1 MQPERPKLKVFFS
14 YSRSD
19 EVAVIRFYHK
29 LKQISWIDP
38 WLDQE
43 NILPGE
49 NWVLEIQK
57 ALEASDVVLV
67 FLSNNSVSK
76 AGYLQKEIRSGVEI
90 SERKPEGAVFIIPI
104 RLDDCVV
111 PRRLQEW
118 QWVDFLSTD
127 DESKKERAFG
137 KLLQSLQGIK
147 PNPQPKVNFVEEEIF
162 EPLQKVLPASSANS
176 TISKKITSLS
186 QRIKKRPVSWLMGIM
201 GLGLCILLT
210 FFTIKALPELLIRSF
225 LSAASL
231 FYRATPTATYPSILT
246 PFIENSQPVEQTEVP
261 YDVTIIP
268 ETPTATSE
276 PQSFTALPG
285 PISEVKWNSF
295 TSKQLAC
302 MSSKY
307 VIPVDGVV
315 SAEFLP
321 GGQTLAVQLGSSE
334 PQIGV
339 WNFADNSWAGQIIPG
354 EILTQTPDGPVYMLA
369 GYEEAEVYS
378 VETGQLV
385 FTAPEPN
392 EDPIGFSASH
402 NGNLF
407 AFGYQSGKVV
417 IYDRATSK
425 SFTVFSTGLA
435 GSQIVFSQDDRFFA
449 TGDRYTPISIWN
461 TETHALVAKLKTQS
475 AFFSFS
481 RDGQYLIYVGY
492 SLDDSTF
499 YVFAYGLQDQQIKKI
514 IPIDYIWG
522 ERDQVRTYISIENDL
537 YGFGGN
543 FWELSTN
550 APIRLL
556 QEHDPY
562 PAVMVTGSLEG
573 NQLISVGYEKMI
585 VWDINCG
592 N

>member
-1 MQPERPKLKVFFS
+1 MQTERPKLKVFFS

-19 EVAVIRFYHK
+19 QVAVIKFYHQ
-29 LKQISWIDP
+29 LKQIGWIDP

-43 NILPGE
+43 NILPGKTWE
-49 NWVLEIQK
+49 LEILK
-57 ALEASDVVLV
+57 ALEASDIVLV
-67 FLSNNSVSK
+67 FLTNNSVTK
-76 AGYLQKEIRSGVEI
+76 AGYLHKEIKKIVDLAEM
-90 SERKPEGAVFIIPI
+90 KPEGEVFIIPI
-104 RLDDCVV
+104 RLDDCMV
-111 PRRLQEW
+111 PRRLQDL

-127 DESKKERAFG
+127 DEFKKERAFS
-137 KLLQSLQGIK
+137 KLLQSLQTK
-147 PNPQPKVNFVEEEIF
+147 TPKTRTNPHLVEEEIS
-162 EPLQKVLPASSANS
+162 EPPPSIFPAPS
-176 TISKKITSLS
+176 TKPTIGKKITVLS
-186 QRIKKRPVSWLMGIM
+186 QRIKKRPIPWLMGIL
-201 GLGLCILLT
+201 GLGLCILLAI
-210 FFTIKALPELLIRSF
+210 FTITTLPELMARGLIGAITF
-225 LSAASL
+225 LYQS
-231 FYRATPTATYPSILT
+231 TPTATQSIQA
-246 PFIENSQPVEQTEVP
+246 PFIEYSQPTEQTEIP

-276 PQSFTALPG
+276 PQSFSALPG
-285 PISEVKWNSF
+285 PVSEVKWNSF

-307 VIPVDGVV
+307 IIPVDGVV

-321 GGQTLAVQLGSSE
+321 GGGALAAQLGSSE
-334 PQIGV
+334 PQIGI
-339 WNFADNSWAGQIIPG
+339 WNFADNSWMGQIIPG
-354 EILTQTPDGPVYMLA
+354 NTLTQTQDGPVYMLV

-417 IYDRATSK
+417 IYDRSTSK
-425 SFTVFSTGLA
+425 NFTVFSTGLA

-449 TGDRYTPISIWN
+449 TGDRYAPISIWN

-475 AFFSFS
+475 SFFSFS
-481 RDGQYLIYVGY
+481 RDGQYLIYIGY
-492 SLDDSTF
+492 SLDDSAF
-499 YVFAYGLQDQQIKKI
+499 YILAYNLQDQQVKKI

-522 ERDQVRTYISIENDL
+522 ERDQVRTYMSIENDL

-550 APIRLL
+550 APIRVL

-573 NQLISVGYEKMI
+573 DQLISVGYDKMI
-585 VWDINCG
+585 VWDLSCG
-592 N
+592 R